1 MISKDRFSIFSISS
15 LFFAIAFLAV
25 GYGMILT
32 FIGIYLKENGSSNIV
47 IGIINSAFFLGAIGA
62 SIFSQKIIAT
72 VGHIRSFATFASI
85 MIIGFL
91 GHSLYF
97 NEIFWAAL
105 RLISGFAYY
114 GLLIILESW
123 LNEKSSESH
132 RGKILAIYTIVFY
145 MATAIGQLIL
155 NIGGKSGHIIFI
167 IGSILVLF
175 SIIFISMTKIKEPVL
190 APFERYSL
198 PKIFNIAPLAL
209 AGSFIGGFFVG
220 SFFTMIPVYI
230 AENFNSIKV
239 VSIFMTVTL
248 IGALISQWPIGILS
262 DRLGRRKMIAY
273 SSFFTTF
280 VSICFIVSPYSE
292 SLFYL
297 FGALLGVGIFCLYP
311 LAVARA
317 NDVVDE
323 NKNIIEISR
332 TLLFAYGLGS
342 FTAPLTIG
350 VGSYFFDHFIFLSF
364 LILSLFL
371 GFYSLSRE
379 RVPHKDMSVFV
390 NIPTISGTEIPS
402 LDPRQDNL

>member
-1 MISKDRFSIFSISS
+1 MTSKDRFSIIPISS

-32 FIGIYLKENGSSNIV
+32 FIGVYLKENGSSNIAIGV
-47 IGIINSAFFLGAIGA
+47 INAAFFLGAIGA
-62 SIFSQKIIAT
+62 SIFSQKIIST
-72 VGHIRSFATFASI
+72 IGHIRSFATFASV

-97 NEIFWAAL
+97 NEIFWAIL
-105 RLISGFAYY
+105 RLLSGFAYY

-123 LNEKSSESH
+123 LNEKSTQLH

-145 MATAIGQLIL
+145 LATAIGQLIL
-155 NIGGKSGHIIFI
+155 NIGEKEGYTFFI
-167 IGSILVLF
+167 MGSILVLF
-175 SIIFISMTKIKEPVL
+175 SIIFISMTKIKEPIL
-190 APFERYSL
+190 EPFERYSL

-209 AGSFIGGFFVG
+209 ASSFIGGFFVG
-220 SFFTMIPVYI
+220 GFFTMIPVYI
-230 AENFNSIKV
+230 IENFNSIET
-239 VSIFMTVTL
+239 VSIFMTITL
-248 IGALISQWPIGILS
+248 IGALVSQWPIGILS
-262 DRLGRRKMIAY
+262 DSLGRRKMIAY
-273 SSFFTTF
+273 SSFFVTF
-280 VSICFIVSPYSE
+280 VSICFILAPFNE
-292 SLFYL
+292 SLFYI

-317 NDVVDE
+317 NDIVDE

-342 FTAPLTIG
+342 FAAPLMIG

-379 RVPHKDMSVFV
+379 RVADENMSVFV
-390 NIPTISGTEIPS
+390 NIPSVSGAEFLN
-402 LDPRQDNL
+402 LDPRQDNI